1 MATKNPRISVMLK
14 PESDVILSRLS
25 AVSKQSKSSIIAEF
39 LEETC
44 MPMFERMVVVLEAA
58 ANATD
63 EAKAATRQ
71 GFAEAEEK
79 LVGVLG
85 MTTDLFDQA
94 SRPVMEEAATE
105 RTDGRARKRPAARPD
120 PASRPP
126 HVTRGSGTPNTS
138 AKTAKSPMKTG
149 SGKVSSTEADL
160 KVMEWWNSLSE
171 KQRKYWISFAG
182 TAVPAEAYAAYI
194 QSIAA
199 PADDIP
205 SKRVKRP
212 SKALKPKVGG

>member
-1 MATKNPRISVMLK
+1 MATKNPRISVMLR

-63 EAKAATRQ
+63 EAKAATKQ
-71 GFAEAEEK
+71 GFADAEEK
-79 LVGVLG
+79 LLGVIG

-94 SRPVMEEAATE
+94 SRPVMDEAAAK
-105 RTDGRARKRPAARPD
+105 RTDGGTRKRHSARPD
-120 PASRPP
+120 SAAPPP

-138 AKTAKSPMKTG
+138 KCTCTITDKERMEDRQCPVHFPAKP
-149 SGKVSSTEADL
+149 
-160 KVMEWWNSLSE
+160 
-171 KQRKYWISFAG
+171 
-182 TAVPAEAYAAYI
+182 P
-194 QSIAA
+194 
-199 PADDIP
+199 
-205 SKRVKRP
+205 KRP
-212 SKALKPKVGG
+212 SKPRLTKVKG